1 MVRLPKEAQQ
11 KRRMTMSE
19 TIKEK
24 DAKQEKK
31 KVKIEGITLQESRAV
46 NDLLSQLE
54 ENKNVYENEIE
65 RTQGIIDRINED
77 IKFIK
82 GLETK
87 LTKGNRDYYKEYR
100 EKQLNQFKK
109 SMDEAVNVLN
119 VYKGYVEQ
127 IKEFVELFK
136 SKVVTTETERYI
148 THTFETDFYKPLIEF
163 ARALVKTTL

>member
-1 MVRLPKEAQQ
+1 MARLPKEAQQ

-77 IKFIK
+77 IKFIS
-82 GLETK
+82 GLDTR

-136 SKVVTTETERYI
+136 SKVVTTENENYI
-148 THTFETDFYKPLIEF
+148 VHTFETDFYKPLIEF